1 MKKILSLFLAFALL
15 FSLSAC
21 DLSSLMNELDSTDGL
36 SQTDPSGEETN
47 QTDGTEPSSGTEAA
61 TGEMALAD
69 ALEVYGF
76 SEDDYKPEG
85 FKELNTYSLM
95 GKAGEIQSMLAFCVA
110 LEGEPTED
118 SAKAFYQTL
127 YDKLLTLSDTDK
139 LYGDMQGAQELTSVD
154 DAIAAAP
161 TLTGF
166 PAISVYYPCPI
177 GENRT
182 FIQFKVSYTPDDNS
196 YSVFV
201 WVMNYLR

>member
-1 MKKILSLFLAFALL
+1 MTKILSLLLAFALL
-15 FSLSAC
+15 FALSAC
-21 DLSSLMNELDSTDGL
+21 DLGSLTTGSDSTDGS
-36 SQTDPSGEETN
+36 SQTDPSDEETKPA
-47 QTDGTEPSSGTEAA
+47 DGSEPSSGTEAT
-61 TGEMALAD
+61 TGKMTLAD
-69 ALEVYGF
+69 ALAVYGF

-85 FKELNTYSLM
+85 FRELNTYSLM
-95 GKAGEIQSMLAFCVA
+95 GTAGEIQSMLAFCVA
-110 LEGEPTED
+110 LEEKPTED

-127 YDKLLTLSDTDK
+127 YDKLLTLSDTEK
-139 LYGDMQGAQELTSVD
+139 LYGDMQGATELTSLE

-182 FIQFKVSYTPDDNS
+182 YIQFKVSYTPDDNS